1 MALAFSIKSSLP
13 FARPIL
19 IAGKD
24 IRCYYP
30 LFVILM
36 MAVMILGSFWFGSRY
51 PQLFHK
57 AEDMGH
63 HELVSYIYNS
73 ELIRASIR
81 AGFIE
86 RWWVSFVNWIWS
98 MRIGMSF
105 GITLGA
111 LLHTLFEFYPP
122 KLGGN
127 IYTNTLKGIVMGAPA
142 GVCVNCAVPVACGI
156 TRGKANVEAALG
168 FMFSSPTLNFIV
180 VSMVFAG
187 LPWYYGAI
195 QYSLITLVLL
205 VFVPLIV
212 YLSNR
217 KARVEDGLPEQAAV
231 ACSIPLYKE
240 CQESLLDS
248 AKHVGLEYLKN
259 LWKLIKT
266 AVPFMLLAAILS
278 SLAMEVLPLKSIFAE
293 TNPLVLAGTALI
305 TVLLPIPIALDVMTA
320 QQLYTHHVPA
330 PYVMLFLFTLGTY
343 SFLPMSYLW
352 TEVSKKLAVALYF
365 MFVALGI
372 LAAYLIHFFV

>member
-1 MALAFSIKSSLP
+1 MTYSFSESAPPIGR
-13 FARPIL
+13 RPIL
-19 IAGKD
+19 INGKD

-30 LFVILM
+30 LFVMLAMAMFILC
-36 MAVMILGSFWFGSRY
+36 LFWFGSRY

-63 HELVSYIYNS
+63 HELVSYIYNA
-73 ELIRASIR
+73 ELIKASVQ
-81 AGFIE
+81 AGFVE

-105 GITLGA
+105 GLALGA
-111 LLHTLFEFYPP
+111 LLHTVFEFYPP

-127 IYTNTLKGIVMGAPA
+127 IYMNTLKGILMGAPA
-142 GVCVNCAVPVACGI
+142 AVCVNCAVPVACGI

-180 VSMVFAG
+180 ISMVFAG

-195 QYSLITLVLL
+195 QYSLIALVLL
-205 VFVPLIV
+205 LFVPLIV
-212 YLSNR
+212 YLNNR
-217 KARVEDGLPEQAAV
+217 KAATEAGSLEQPTV
-231 ACSIPLYKE
+231 TCSIPLHKE

-248 AKHVGLEYLKN
+248 AKHVGLEYIKN
-259 LWKLIKT
+259 LWKLIRT
-266 AVPFMLLAAILS
+266 AVPFMLIAAVLS

-293 TNPLVLAGTALI
+293 VSPLVLAGTALV

-320 QQLYTHHVPA
+320 QQLYAQHVPA

-352 TEVSKKLAVALYF
+352 TEVSKKLALLLYA
-365 MFVALGI
+365 MFVVLGL
-372 LAAYLIHFFV
+372 LAAYAITLFA

>member
-1 MALAFSIKSSLP
+1 MLAMGAI
-13 FARPIL
+13 IL
-19 IAGKD
+19 
-24 IRCYYP
+24 C
-30 LFVILM
+30 V
-36 MAVMILGSFWFGSRY
+36 FWFGSRY

-63 HELVSYIYNS
+63 HQLASFIWNS
-73 ELIRASIR
+73 ELLKLSAT

-98 MRIGMSF
+98 MRFGMSF
-105 GITLGA
+105 GLALGA
-111 LLHTLFEFYPP
+111 LLHTIFEFYPP

-127 IYTNTLKGIVMGAPA
+127 IYLNTLKGIVMGAPA
-142 GVCVNCAVPVACGI
+142 GVCVNCAVPVACGV

-168 FMFSSPTLNFIV
+168 FMFSSPTLNFVV

-195 QYSLITLVLL
+195 QYSLIALVLF

-212 YLSNR
+212 YLMNR
-217 KARVEDGLPEQAAV
+217 KNEGADESLLTGT
-231 ACSIPLYKE
+231 CSIPLYKE
-240 CQESLLDS
+240 CEETFAQSV
-248 AKHVGLEYLKN
+248 KHVLRQYGKN
-259 LWKLIKT
+259 LFKLVKT
-266 AVPFMLLAAILS
+266 AVPFMLVAAVLS
-278 SLAMEVLPLKSIFAE
+278 SLVMELLPLKEIFAE
-293 TNPLVLAGTALI
+293 VNPLMLSGLALV

-320 QQLYTHHVPA
+320 QQLYAQNVPA

-352 TEVSKKLAVALYF
+352 TEVSKRLAVALYG
-365 MFVALGI
+365 MFVVLG
-372 LAAYLIHFFV
+372 LTAAYVIQFFVH